1 MSELDKIRKKLEKEF
16 EEKIEV
22 DEESDHPIHEKYT
35 KPKKAKWTKE

>member
-1 MSELDKIRKKLEKEF
+1 MSELDKIRKKLEEAF

-35 KPKKAKWTKE
+35 KLKKAKWVK